1 MNAPPMETIFLILS
15 GVILAAGVLYWFWSH
30 IQLTQKKVQLLENA
44 VFELRGLM
52 TRGDPGSEGGSS
64 QAPSTPP
71 APVYQ
76 DLADDEE
83 EWSDAPHA
91 APSPSKTAD
100 IGSTPLSALSGDVT
114 ADLQPGGRLEVPSP
128 GTPESAPVT
137 TDDQFRELFLQRS
150 PVPTPP
156 AAAAAVN
163 EKTVS
168 TGPAPAAAPAAPVSN
183 EALDAMPV
191 KDLRR
196 LAEQRGLTGVS
207 DMRKKEILSA
217 LRQQIPAT
225 ANADSVPVA
234 SETTPATTVVVERTL
249 DLTEGIEEATVLE

>member
-52 TRGDPGSEGGSS
+52 TRDHGTDVP
-64 QAPSTPP
+64 AAAPP

-83 EWSDAPHA
+83 DWPAAS
-91 APSPSKTAD
+91 APSPSKTVD

-156 AAAAAVN
+156 AAAAAAAAN

-168 TGPAPAAAPAAPVSN
+168 TGPAPAVAAAAPVAAVSN

-217 LRQQIPAT
+217 LRQQIPA
-225 ANADSVPVA
+225 NAESVPVA

>member
-52 TRGDPGSEGGSS
+52 TRGDPGS
-64 QAPSTPP
+64 QAPSTPL

-83 EWSDAPHA
+83 EWSDAPQ
-91 APSPSKTAD
+91 PSKTAD
-100 IGSTPLSALSGDVT
+100 IGSTPLSALSGDV
-114 ADLQPGGRLEVPSP
+114 DLQPGGRLEVPSP
-128 GTPESAPVT
+128 GPQESAPVT

-150 PVPTPP
+150 PAPTPP
-156 AAAAAVN
+156 AVAAAAAAAVN

-168 TGPAPAAAPAAPVSN
+168 TGPAVVAVAVSN

-217 LRQQIPAT
+217 LRQQIPA
-225 ANADSVPVA
+225 AAAESVPVA
-234 SETTPATTVVVERTL
+234 SEPQPSTTVVVERTL

>member
-1 MNAPPMETIFLILS
+1 
-15 GVILAAGVLYWFWSH
+15 VLYWFWSH

-52 TRGDPGSEGGSS
+52 TRGDPGV

-83 EWSDAPHA
+83 EWSDASAH
-91 APSPSKTAD
+91 SPSKTAD

-156 AAAAAVN
+156 AAAAATAVTASS

-168 TGPAPAAAPAAPVSN
+168 TGPAPAPAPAAVSN
-183 EALDAMPV
+183 EALEAMPV

-207 DMRKKEILSA
+207 EMRKKEILSA

-225 ANADSVPVA
+225 AVAESVPVA
-234 SETTPATTVVVERTL
+234 SEPQPSTTVVVERTL

>member
-1 MNAPPMETIFLILS
+1 METIFLILS

-83 EWSDAPHA
+83 EWSDAS
-91 APSPSKTAD
+91 APQPSKTAD

-128 GTPESAPVT
+128 GTPENVPVT

-156 AAAAAVN
+156 AAAAAAAVTASS
-163 EKTVS
+163 EKTVT
-168 TGPAPAAAPAAPVSN
+168 TGPAPAPAPAAVSN
-183 EALDAMPV
+183 EALEAMPV

-207 DMRKKEILSA
+207 EMRKKEILSA

-225 ANADSVPVA
+225 AVAESVPVA
-234 SETTPATTVVVERTL
+234 SEPQPSTTVVVERTL